1 MSRKKEQRR
10 QAILELLCDRQIPV
24 SGADLARIF
33 GVSRQVIVQDIAAL
47 KTECPQLQSTPQG
60 YWCPVERFK
69 AAVHVFH
76 QDDQITE
83 ELNLIC
89 DNGGCAED
97 VFIDHP
103 VYGRL
108 TAPLHLHNRRE
119 IAAFRKMLQEK
130 EGQPLTMLTGGDH
143 WHTISAPDQ
152 ETLDAVCRELKQAG
166 FLLEELQDDKDPG
179 PESRAAQNQ
188 H

>member
-1 MSRKKEQRR
+1 MSRKKEQRQ
-10 QAILELLCDRQIPV
+10 QAILDLLCDRQIPI
-24 SGADLARIF
+24 SGGDLARIF

-47 KTECPQLQSTPQG
+47 KASCPQLQSTPQG
-60 YWCPVERFK
+60 YCCILQHLK
-69 AAVHVFH
+69 AVVHVFH
-76 QDDQITE
+76 QEEQITE

-108 TAPLHLHNRRE
+108 SAPLHLHNRRE
-119 IAAFRKMLQEK
+119 ITAFRQSLQEK

-152 ETLDAVCRELKQAG
+152 ETLDVIIQELKKTG
-166 FLLEELQDDKDPG
+166 FLREDPQTAKEPEEKKP
-179 PESRAAQNQ
+179 A
-188 H
+188 